1 LLEVAAGTG
10 IVTAALALALPR
22 AQLIATDLNQPMLD
36 HAATK
41 PELRGVEF
49 RQADALALPFDDQS
63 FDAVV
68 CQFGVMFFPDRVAAF
83 REAYRVLKP
92 GGQFVFNVWDS
103 VAKNPIVAA
112 TLMGLSRL
120 YPQHPSWFLERT
132 PCGYRETDIIRA
144 DLAAGGFADCR
155 IETVTLRG
163 CAESPMSPAIGFCQG
178 SPMRAE
184 LEALDPTGL
193 EAATAAAAA
202 AIAEQFGQGAFETE
216 LCALV
221 IETRRYRDKAGAW
234 PNGCFRA
241 TARRPGVTGMGAE
254 QTPTI
259 GPRCPL
265 PPGSASFGG
274 GAVDCRYAVDS
285 CLPPAQSGRMC
296 LLHR

>member
-1 LLEVAAGTG
+1 MTNNDTSFVGSIPDLYDRNIGPLMMAPYAGDLAARLSDMATGRLLEVAAGTG
-10 IVTAALALALPR
+10 IVTSALALAFPR
-22 AQLIATDLNQPMLD
+22 AQLIATDLNQAMLD
-36 HAATK
+36 QAATK

-92 GGQFVFNVWDS
+92 GGQFVFNVWES
-103 VAKNPIVAA
+103 VAKNPIVTA

-120 YPQHPSWFLERT
+120 FPQHPSWFLERT
-132 PCGYRETDIIRA
+132 PCGYRETDVIRA

-163 CAESPMSPAIGFCQG
+163 RAVSPRSPAIGFCQG
-178 SPMRAE
+178 SPTRAE
-184 LEALDPTGL
+184 LEALDPTRL

-202 AIAEQFGQGAFETE
+202 AIAEQFGGGTFETE

-221 IETRRYRDKAGAW
+221 IETRR
-234 PNGCFRA
+234 
-241 TARRPGVTGMGAE
+241 
-254 QTPTI
+254 
-259 GPRCPL
+259 
-265 PPGSASFGG
+265 
-274 GAVDCRYAVDS
+274 
-285 CLPPAQSGRMC
+285 
-296 LLHR
+296 

>member
-1 LLEVAAGTG
+1 MINNDAGFVGSIPDLYDRNIGLLMMVPYAGDIAGRLSDMATERLLEIAAGTG
-10 IVTAALALALPR
+10 IATAALALALPR

-41 PELRGVEF
+41 PELRGVEL

-83 REAYRVLKP
+83 QEAYRVLKP
-92 GGQFVFNVWDS
+92 GGLFVFNVWES
-103 VAKNPIVAA
+103 VAKNPIVAT

-132 PCGYRETDIIRA
+132 PCGYCETDVIRA

-163 CAESPMSPAIGFCQG
+163 CATSPMSPAIGFCQG

-184 LEALDPTGL
+184 LEAIDPTGL
-193 EAATAAAAA
+193 EAATTAAAA
-202 AIAEQFGQGAFETE
+202 AIAEQFGEGAFETE

-221 IETRRYRDKAGAW
+221 IETRR
-234 PNGCFRA
+234 
-241 TARRPGVTGMGAE
+241 
-254 QTPTI
+254 
-259 GPRCPL
+259 
-265 PPGSASFGG
+265 
-274 GAVDCRYAVDS
+274 
-285 CLPPAQSGRMC
+285 
-296 LLHR
+296 

>member
-1 LLEVAAGTG
+1 MTNNDSGFVGSIPELYDRNIGPLMMVPYADDIAVRLSDMATGRLLEVAAGTG

-41 PELRGVEF
+41 PELRGVAF
-49 RQADALALPFDDQS
+49 RQADALALPFDDHS

-92 GGQFVFNVWDS
+92 GGRFVFNVWER
-103 VAKNPIVAA
+103 VARNPIVAA

-120 YPQHPSWFLERT
+120 YPHHPPWFLERT
-132 PCGYRETDIIRA
+132 PCGYRETDVIRA

-163 CAESPMSPAIGFCQG
+163 CAASPMASAIAFCQG
-178 SPMRAE
+178 TPMRAE

-202 AIAEQFGQGAFETE
+202 AIAEQFGEGAFEPE

-221 IETRRYRDKAGAW
+221 IETRR
-234 PNGCFRA
+234 
-241 TARRPGVTGMGAE
+241 
-254 QTPTI
+254 
-259 GPRCPL
+259 
-265 PPGSASFGG
+265 
-274 GAVDCRYAVDS
+274 
-285 CLPPAQSGRMC
+285 
-296 LLHR
+296 

>member
-1 LLEVAAGTG
+1 MTNNDSGFVGSIPDLYDRNVGPLMMVPYASDIAARLSDMATGRLLEVAAGTG

-68 CQFGVMFFPDRVAAF
+68 P
-83 REAYRVLKP
+83 
-92 GGQFVFNVWDS
+92 
-103 VAKNPIVAA
+103 
-112 TLMGLSRL
+112 
-120 YPQHPSWFLERT
+120 WFLERT

-265 PPGSASFGG
+265 PPGARHSA
-274 GAVDCRYAVDS
+274 VVR
-285 CLPPAQSGRMC
+285 
-296 LLHR
+296 

>member
-1 LLEVAAGTG
+1 MTNNDTSFVGSIPDLYDRNIGPLMMAPYAGDLAARLSDMATGRLLEVAAGTG
-10 IVTAALALALPR
+10 IVTSALALAFPR

-36 HAATK
+36 QAATK

-92 GGQFVFNVWDS
+92 GGQFVFNVWES
-103 VAKNPIVAA
+103 VAKNPIVTA

-120 YPQHPSWFLERT
+120 FPQHPSWFLERT
-132 PCGYRETDIIRA
+132 PCGYRETDVIRA

-163 CAESPMSPAIGFCQG
+163 CAVSPMSPAIGFCQG

-202 AIAEQFGQGAFETE
+202 AIAEQFGEGAFETD

-221 IETRRYRDKAGAW
+221 IETRR
-234 PNGCFRA
+234 
-241 TARRPGVTGMGAE
+241 
-254 QTPTI
+254 
-259 GPRCPL
+259 
-265 PPGSASFGG
+265 
-274 GAVDCRYAVDS
+274 
-285 CLPPAQSGRMC
+285 
-296 LLHR
+296 